1 MIIYLTKY
9 HLLLRDDN
17 MIDKDTNYNKYLQIN
32 IFCVNISC
40 IKANAKDGVNEKF
53 KRVYVWWE

>member
-1 MIIYLTKY
+1 MIIYLEENHLVSWKKY
-9 HLLLRDDN
+9 
-17 MIDKDTNYNKYLQIN
+17 TNYNKYLQIN
-32 IFCVNISC
+32 IFCVNILL